1 MASAIA
7 AHSKLIGV
15 APKVKLLAVRAFSG
29 GSDSAQATTF
39 NIMKGLDW
47 AAAKNARIVNM
58 SFAGPGDAMM
68 RDMLGKANARGM
80 VLIAAVGNAGPYS
93 PPLFPAA
100 DAHVI
105 GITATDAEDRLLPQ
119 ANRGTQVAVAAPGV
133 EILAAAPGGGY
144 QVTSGTS
151 VAAAHASGVA
161 ALLLARDAKLTPAQ
175 VRNAMIRSAHPIAGS
190 RRDFGAGVIDA
201 LAAIN
206 SLPQ

>member
-1 MASAIA
+1 M
-7 AHSKLIGV
+7 L
-15 APKVKLLAVRAFSG
+15 
-29 GSDSAQATTF
+29 
-39 NIMKGLDW
+39 
-47 AAAKNARIVNM
+47 
-58 SFAGPGDAMM
+58 

-80 VLIAAVGNAGPYS
+80 VLIAAVGNAGPRS

-105 GITATDAEDRLLPQ
+105 GITATDAEDKLLPQ

-133 EILAAAPGGGY
+133 EILAAAPEGGY

-161 ALLLARDAKLTPAQ
+161 ALLLARDGKLTPAQ

-201 LAAIN
+201 LAAVN
-206 SLPQ
+206 SLPR